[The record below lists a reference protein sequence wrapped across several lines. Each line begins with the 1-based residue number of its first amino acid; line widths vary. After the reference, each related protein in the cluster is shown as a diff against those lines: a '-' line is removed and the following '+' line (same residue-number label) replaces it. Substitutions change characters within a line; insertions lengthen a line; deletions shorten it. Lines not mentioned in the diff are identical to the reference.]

1 MQGGTQE
8 CNMLNSVCQFKIE
21 DILLNTPPPLKRKKS
36 RAYTHIKSIFSSGKS
51 LNIPVVISNGNTCK
65 T

>member
-1 MQGGTQE
+1 MKSTRFYE
-8 CNMLNSVCQFKIE
+8 MHNYARRHIE
-21 DILLNTPPPLKRKKS
+21 DILLNTPPPKKEKKS

>member
-8 CNMLNSVCQFKIE
+8 CNMSNSVCQFKIE
-21 DILLNTPPPLKRKKS
+21 DILVNTPPLKRKIS

>member
-8 CNMLNSVCQFKIE
+8 CNMSNSVCQFKIE
-21 DILLNTPPPLKRKKS
+21 DILLNTPLKRKKS